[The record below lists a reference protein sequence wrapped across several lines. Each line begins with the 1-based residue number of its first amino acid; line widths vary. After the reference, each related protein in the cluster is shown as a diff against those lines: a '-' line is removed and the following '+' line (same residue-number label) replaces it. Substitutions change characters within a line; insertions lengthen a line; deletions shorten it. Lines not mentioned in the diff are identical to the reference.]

1 MVRLGVRGRANTD
14 MFATGSSSFDPENFG
29 MSQQA
34 SELSIAHWVKLGNL
48 VILGNF
54 PHDFVLKN

>member
-1 MVRLGVRGRANTD
+1 MVRLGVQGRANID

-34 SELSIAHWVKLGNL
+34 SELSIAHWVKVGNPL
-48 VILGNF
+48 QFALQF
-54 PHDFVLKN
+54 CA

>member
-1 MVRLGVRGRANTD
+1 MVRLGVRGRANLD

-34 SELSIAHWVKLGNL
+34 SELSIAHWVKVGNPL
-48 VILGNF
+48 HLHF
-54 PHDFVLKN
+54 SFVLKN